1 VGAQR
6 CVGRNSEFIEAFDAE
21 AERLGLIPDRLGGLA
36 MVGDGHEALL
46 ERMRALK
53 PGARWAD
60 VLGHPLHRLSR
71 REARL
76 MAEAKANPE
85 RYWRQRR
92 ANRQLSREIHR
103 VMRHEID
110 AALARGHSWGL
121 EHGRRPVA
129 ALKAL
134 RGLPDG
140 AGSQAFLEA
149 LRGIPDD
156 E

>member
-1 VGAQR
+1 MT
-6 CVGRNSEFIEAFDAE
+6 SEEFIEAFDAE

-36 MVGDGHEALL
+36 MAGDGREALL
-46 ERMRALK
+46 QRMRALK

-60 VLGHPLHRLSR
+60 ALGHPLRRLSR

-76 MAEAKANPE
+76 MAEARANPE

-92 ANRQLSREIHR
+92 ARRQLGREIHR

-110 AALARGHSWGL
+110 AAFARGYSWGL
-121 EHGRRPVA
+121 EPGRGPVA
-129 ALKAL
+129 MLKAL

-140 AGSQAFLEA
+140 AGSHAFLEA